1 MKTVGTRET
10 KSYGVNLIGLQRKG
24 FAAEVIEGLKK
35 AHRLLFHAG
44 LLREEA
50 LAQARAEFGH
60 IPEVA
65 YLLAFVRDAKR
76 GVHRG

>member
-1 MKTVGTRET
+1 V
-10 KSYGVNLIGLQRKG
+10 V
-24 FAAEVIEGLKK
+24 EGLKK

-44 LLREEA
+44 LLREDA
-50 LAQARAEFGH
+50 MAQTEKEVGH

-65 YLLAFVRDAKR
+65 YLLTFIREAKR